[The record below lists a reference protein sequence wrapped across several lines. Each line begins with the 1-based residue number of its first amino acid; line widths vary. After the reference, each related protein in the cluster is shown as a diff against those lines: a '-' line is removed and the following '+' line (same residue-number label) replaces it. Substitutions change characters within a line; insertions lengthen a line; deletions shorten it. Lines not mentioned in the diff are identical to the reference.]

1 MIFRKGGDRNDQM
14 RKIALF
20 MLLTALLSGCASYVD
35 NYNHS
40 IAKEKQEK
48 RTTQSATKH

>member
-1 MIFRKGGDRNDQM
+1 M
-14 RKIALF
+14 RKIALL

-40 IAKEKQEK
+40 IAKEKREK
-48 RTTQSATKH
+48 RQSASQH